1 MGIEITGEDRNY
13 DAIIWTKNREFTAS
27 RPKLERNVK
36 GSYLGRRKII
46 LDRNMKMLERME
58 NIRKINMWLNT
69 TRYSLYKTLTV
80 LFKISVALNY
90 MKMITQKVRAR

>member
-1 MGIEITGEDRNY
+1 
-13 DAIIWTKNREFTAS
+13 
-27 RPKLERNVK
+27 
-36 GSYLGRRKII
+36 
-46 LDRNMKMLERME
+46 MKMLERME